1 MIVITKSWFM
11 FKCVI
16 ITVMIMIMIMIMIM
30 SRTSGATVHQLA
42 ISSMMEEASSRSR
55 LPRPKRGPERP
66 FRCLDETNFFL
77 LGIIWKVSRSVW
89 IAKLD
94 HAMHL
99 FCAKKLLSCMTS
111 PVFLQ
116 MPRIYESLFTNCAA
130 KATIFCMRS
139 HDMLLHFPKRLWG
152 IILAPFTWCWAFQ

>member
-1 MIVITKSWFM
+1 MIVIVNK
-11 FKCVI
+11 I
-16 ITVMIMIMIMIMIM
+16 MIYVQMCHHYRHDMIMIMIMIM

-42 ISSMMEEASSRSR
+42 ISSMMEEARSQS
-55 LPRPKRGPERP
+55 RPKRGPERP

-116 MPRIYESLFTNCAA
+116 MPQIYESLFTKSAA
-130 KATIFCMRS
+130 KATIFCMRG
-139 HDMLLHFPKRLWG
+139 HDMLLNFPKRLWD
-152 IILAPFTWCWAFQ
+152 IILAPLIIGHIYT